1 MYVEDQNTELKEKL
15 TKDIKKEIVAF
26 ANSNDGV
33 IYIGINDAG
42 KVIGLTNAEKD
53 LEALSGMI
61 REGIKSDLTLYTKIY
76 IEKIEEKDVIV
87 VSVTKGSN
95 TPYYLADKGLK
106 PSGVFLRHGNN
117 SVQASEE
124 VIRKMVLES
133 SSSSFESAIS
143 NNQDLH
149 FDYLV
154 NLFNS
159 HNIDVTNKFKTLNI
173 VNLDNKYTNLGL
185 LLSDECPFSVKC
197 AIFNGK
203 NKMEFVDRKEF
214 NGSVLKQANE
224 VFEYMNLFNKTKGK
238 IVGLERID
246 TKDYPEYALRE
257 ALLNAIIHRDY
268 NYKGS
273 ILISFFDDR
282 VEFTSLGGLIKG
294 LEIKDLYYG
303 VSESRNPKLANIFY
317 RLKYVESFGTGIER
331 IFESY
336 KDFSKNPELLNSNN
350 IFKVVLYNRNYID
363 SEENINSYI
372 DKSDNREEKI
382 IDYLDKNEKINRK
395 TVEKLFDVSKTRAT
409 NILNKM
415 INEKLLIKTG
425 SGKNV
430 FYKLK

>member
-1 MYVEDQNTELKEKL
+1 
-15 TKDIKKEIVAF
+15 
-26 ANSNDGV
+26 
-33 IYIGINDAG
+33 
-42 KVIGLTNAEKD
+42 
-53 LEALSGMI
+53 
-61 REGIKSDLTLYTKIY
+61 
-76 IEKIEEKDVIV
+76 
-87 VSVTKGSN
+87 
-95 TPYYLADKGLK
+95 
-106 PSGVFLRHGNN
+106 
-117 SVQASEE
+117 
-124 VIRKMVLES
+124 
-133 SSSSFESAIS
+133 
-143 NNQDLH
+143 
-149 FDYLV
+149 
-154 NLFNS
+154 
-159 HNIDVTNKFKTLNI
+159 
-173 VNLDNKYTNLGL
+173 
-185 LLSDECPFSVKC
+185 
-197 AIFNGK
+197 
-203 NKMEFVDRKEF
+203 MEFVDRKEF
-214 NGSVLKQANE
+214 SGSVLKQANE
-224 VFEYMNLFNKTKGK
+224 VFEYMNLFNKTKGE

-303 VSESRNPKLANIFY
+303 VSESRNPNLANIFY

-336 KDFSKNPELLNSNN
+336 KDFSKKPELLDSNN
-350 IFKVVLYNRNYID
+350 IFKVVLYNRNYVD